1 MCVAAS
7 FRRREA
13 SGAILP
19 PHSRDNVRRIM
30 RMVAISAGLAV
41 FMFAI
46 AVQAQPR
53 TTPAP
58 VPAAPASTP
67 TPAYRV
73 AVLQGLDKTT
83 ARISTLDAPIDKAVT
98 FGNLTITVRTCS
110 KAPPEDPPET
120 AAFLQ
125 IDEAPPPGA
134 AGSPQRVFSGWMIAE
149 TPSLS
154 GLENPVYDVTLLDC
168 KTDSQND

>member
-1 MCVAAS
+1 MTKIALVAAA
-7 FRRREA
+7 FA
-13 SGAILP
+13 ALALGSGA
-19 PHSRDNVRRIM
+19 H
-30 RMVAISAGLAV
+30 
-41 FMFAI
+41 
-46 AVQAQPR
+46 AQPR
-53 TTPAP
+53 TVPAP
-58 VPAAPASTP
+58 AAAV
-67 TPAYRV
+67 TPAYHV

-83 ARISTLDAPIDKAVT
+83 ARVSTIDAPLDQAVT

-134 AGSPQRVFSGWMIAE
+134 GGSPQRVFSGWMIAE

-168 KTDSQND
+168 KTESGSAASAGAK